1 LPNLRDLVIVEASY
15 AMAAALLLL
24 AELGFLGIF
33 IGDAEREVIGNQI
46 SVDPIYAE
54 WGSLLAKGLRE
65 RGNGPW
71 LFFAPVAAFVLSI
84 LAFNLL
90 AEGLRRRR

>member
-1 LPNLRDLVIVEASY
+1 
-15 AMAAALLLL
+15 M
-24 AELGFLGIF
+24 
-33 IGDAEREVIGNQI
+33 
-46 SVDPIYAE
+46 
-54 WGSLLAKGLRE
+54 LAKGLRE

-71 LFFAPVAAFVLSI
+71 LFLAPVAAFVLSI